1 MNSRFVVD
9 YVDHPAYYPIEITD
23 KMVHDMNKS
32 RVTCL
37 SIEDAIELMESLKD
51 AIDVAKTANEEYC
64 NET

>member
-23 KMVHDMNKS
+23 KMTHNNLKP

-37 SIEDAIELMESLKD
+37 SIEDATELMESLKD
-51 AIDVAKTANEEYC
+51 AIDVANKAKG
-64 NET
+64 

>member
-23 KMVHDMNKS
+23 KMTHNNLKP

-37 SIEDAIELMESLKD
+37 SIEDAIELRNFLDE
-51 AIDVAKTANEEYC
+51 AIECAKKAKSFEE
-64 NET
+64 EL